1 MFALD
6 GPRGTSVLE
15 AVEDTPHV
23 TTESACATIATV
35 SICIS
40 ANIYSSCY
48 PSPPCCSL
56 PPGVRPLLLEPD
68 GGLPRRQGEVPQAD
82 TAAPA
87 AVVLLQG
94 QERPPGGVRPAPRQA
109 GLPGAI
115 LPQRV

>member
-35 SICIS
+35 SRYLCIYT
-40 ANIYSSCY
+40 NIYPTS
-48 PSPPCCSL
+48 PCCSL
-56 PPGVRPLLLEPD
+56 PPGLWPLLLEPD